1 MAAHLAAVFLFLLLS
16 VASAVDF
23 NIPAVFN
30 FGDSNSDTG
39 DLIAAGIGDPLLP
52 PNGQTYF
59 SRPAGRFCD
68 GRLII
73 DFLMEAMDMPLLN
86 AYFNS
91 LGAPSFQKG
100 CNFAAAGSAI
110 LPATAASVSPF
121 SFAIQI
127 AQFFH
132 LKNEALHML
141 GKERLVSRMI
151 SKIYQNKGYGVIF
164 SEVSC
169 EIPNATPIGDACTVA
184 TTQLDASNEFMWKQ
198 LYCPRA
204 LDILFLSLWVVRDCL
219 SIFKMVLQFSLII
232 WKNKNCN
239 FDLTGQKFK
248 KYVPHKN
255 YFSQGLYMFD
265 IGQNDLAGAFYS
277 KTEDQIL
284 ASIPTILS
292 EFESGLKKL
301 YDQGARRFW
310 IHNTGPLGCLT
321 QNIARFGKDPS
332 KLDETGCL
340 RSHNRVAKLFNLQL
354 HALCTKLQ
362 GLFEDASLT
371 YVDVFSIKLNL
382 IANYS
387 KYGFENSIA
396 ACCGYG
402 GPPLN
407 YDSRISCGQTKVLNG
422 FSQTAKAC
430 DDATAYIIWDGIH
443 YSEAANL
450 HVASQIL
457 TGKYSDPPFAEKM
470 PFALKLRF

>member
-1 MAAHLAAVFLFLLLS
+1 MAVRLAAVFLFLLFC

-23 NIPAVFN
+23 HVPAVFN

-59 SRPAGRFCD
+59 SRPAGRFSD

-86 AYFNS
+86 AYFDS
-91 LGAPSFQKG
+91 LGAPSFRKG
-100 CNFAAAGSAI
+100 CNFAAAGSTI

-127 AQFFH
+127 KQFFH
-132 LKNEALHML
+132 LKNEALHL
-141 GKERLVSRMI
+141 LAK
-151 SKIYQNKGYGVIF
+151 
-164 SEVSC
+164 
-169 EIPNATPIGDACTVA
+169 
-184 TTQLDASNEFMWKQ
+184 
-198 LYCPRA
+198 
-204 LDILFLSLWVVRDCL
+204 
-219 SIFKMVLQFSLII
+219 
-232 WKNKNCN
+232 
-239 FDLTGQKFK
+239 GQKFK
-248 KYVPHKN
+248 KYVPQKN

-292 EFESGLKKL
+292 EFEGGLKKL

-310 IHNTGPLGCLT
+310 IHNTGPLGCLA

-332 KLDETGCL
+332 KLDEIGCL

-354 HALCTKLQ
+354 HALCTKLR

-387 KYGFENSIA
+387 KYGFENPIA

-422 FSQTAKAC
+422 VSQTAKAC
-430 DDATAYIIWDGIH
+430 DDATGYIIWDGIH
-443 YSEAANL
+443 YTEAANL